1 MKKSK
6 FICCYLEE
14 NFGMTV
20 YDSKEEFVENFGDM
34 FELFDFDELVNEMK
48 LDGSYEIIEIKGDCE
63 LNFIVE

>member
-20 YDSKEEFVENFGDM
+20 YNSKEEFVENFSYM

-63 LNFIVE
+63 LDFIVE

>member
-20 YDSKEEFVENFGDM
+20 YNSKEEFVENFAILYLS
-34 FELFDFDELVNEMK
+34 FP
-48 LDGSYEIIEIKGDCE
+48 
-63 LNFIVE
+63 LNAH